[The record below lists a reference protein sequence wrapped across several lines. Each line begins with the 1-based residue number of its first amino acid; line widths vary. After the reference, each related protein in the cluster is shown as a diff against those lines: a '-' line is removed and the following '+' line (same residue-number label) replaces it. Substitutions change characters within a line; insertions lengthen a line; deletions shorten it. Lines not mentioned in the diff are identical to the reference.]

1 MANPTGKD
9 VTFQI
14 DDQTSTGVLTD
25 ISSHVN
31 QASIQAALTMLEDS
45 ALGDD
50 DRTYLSGLHGKTMP
64 VNGFWNSTTEG
75 IYGPL
80 VDART
85 SRTKS
90 AEYGDGNQYYQGE
103 VLVSNVQVTGAAD
116 TVEIFS
122 ADHTITGALT
132 RTSVGL

>member
-9 VTFQI
+9 ITFQI
-14 DDQTSTGVLTD
+14 DDETSTGVLTD
-25 ISSHVN
+25 ITAHVN
-31 QASIQAALTMLEDS
+31 SASVQAVLTMIEDS
-45 ALGDD
+45 ALGDA
-50 DRTYLSGLHGKTMP
+50 DRTYLPGLHGKTIP
-64 VNGFWNSTTEG
+64 INGFWNSTTET

-85 SRTKS
+85 SRTKT
-90 AEYGDGNQYYQGE
+90 AEYGDGNGFYSGE
-103 VLVSNVQVTGAAD
+103 VLVGNVQVTGTPD
-116 TVEIFS
+116 TVETFS